1 MAEYRQKPSQGR
13 IFILSGPSGAGKT
26 LLSRKILTLF
36 PDMLLSVSYT
46 TRKQRPQEVD
56 GRDYFFLTPE
66 DFQRKIDQGDFL
78 EWAIVHGQKY
88 GTCRKW
94 VTEKLNQ
101 GHDVILEIDVQGAE
115 QVQRQNLPAC
125 SIFVAPPSM
134 EILLRRLKGRKNE
147 AEMDIAKRLK
157 NAEAEIQKAPDY
169 QYLIINDVLSEAVEQ
184 LASIIRAQR
193 CRL

>member
-1 MAEYRQKPSQGR
+1 M
-13 IFILSGPSGAGKT
+13 
-26 LLSRKILTLF
+26 LSRKILTLF